1 MIKFIKSFIA
11 CVLASV
17 AVFAAD
23 TDSNVKASV
32 EAGYTSHYLVNGLA
46 KTGGEVFAG
55 LDIGATYKTVDFYL
69 EGTVLPTVNG
79 FDESHWGLGAGRTFA
94 LLPNVGLRF
103 DVEGIRHFSS
113 LVGGKNSTEV
123 APKLA
128 LENKIVTP
136 YIRGSY
142 DFDLDESG
150 YAVGLTRPTS
160 VFGLFTFTPTVEYG
174 KYTDYESIL
183 AKASVSRVFFGHL
196 EPYAEVGWLDNNFSV
211 SKYTLATKEFGG
223 EVVAMGGLRWKF

>member
-1 MIKFIKSFIA
+1 MNYIKALITSLI
-11 CVLASV
+11 VSLS
-17 AVFAAD
+17 VFAESD
-23 TDSNVKASV
+23 GKLNASV

-55 LDIGATYKTVDFYL
+55 LDIGTTYKTVDVYL
-69 EGTVLPTVNG
+69 GATVLPTVNG
-79 FDESHWGLGAGRTFA
+79 FEESHWSLGAGHTFS
-94 LLPNVGLRF
+94 LFSNVGLRF

-128 LENKIVTP
+128 LQNPIATP

-142 DFDLDESG
+142 DFDTEQQG

-160 VFGLFTFTPTVEYG
+160 VFGWFTLTPTVEYG
-174 KYTDYESIL
+174 KYTDYEAL
-183 AKASVSRVFFGHL
+183 AAKVAVSRVFFGHL
-196 EPYAEVGWLDNNFSV
+196 EPFAEVGWYDNNFSA
-211 SKYTLATKEFGG
+211 SKYTISSTQLSGD
-223 EVVAMGGLRWKF
+223 VIAMGGIRWKF